1 MKIFS
6 MALALLPLEVYT
18 VKYYR
23 QWCGTA
29 VKQNPN
35 NPKTW
40 GKEGGV
46 HRVNALLQENQCV
59 ALKIEFSFVPGQ
71 SQAQIQ
77 AGWRM
82 NWEQLWGEGFV
93 VLVKL
98 ALCTYSPENQPYGY
112 TT

>member
-40 GKEGGV
+40 GEEGGIHL

-59 ALKIEFSFVPGQ
+59 ALRIEFSFVPGPGQ
-71 SQAQIQ
+71 SQAQI
-77 AGWRM
+77 
-82 NWEQLWGEGFV
+82 
-93 VLVKL
+93 
-98 ALCTYSPENQPYGY
+98 
-112 TT
+112 